1 VHLGPF
7 TIAKTLVR
15 ASVPSLALAPWAAGQ
30 NAEINLLLPC
40 TRSQGK
46 CSTLSM
52 ANMIIHWHCKIV
64 NTALMARLTSKMNKT
79 DKRYTK
85 PTPSTSY
92 LPEEL
97 QIKLGLKFNDKLC
110 GSIIYYFVLF

>member
-15 ASVPSLALAPWAAGQ
+15 ASVPSLALAPWAAVQ

-46 CSTLSM
+46 YSTLFLAPS
-52 ANMIIHWHCKIV
+52 AIHWHSEIV
-64 NTALMARLTSKMNKT
+64 NTALMADHGLKNEQNRQ
-79 DKRYTK
+79 RYTK
-85 PTPSTSY
+85 TPPPSY
-92 LPEEL
+92 L
-97 QIKLGLKFNDKLC
+97 
-110 GSIIYYFVLF
+110 V